1 MVGLLILEVKMKKF
15 INACFIR
22 YRNWKKRKEA
32 DSSSILNWL
41 WEFSKK
47 VVVFVTIYYF
57 VHSIYIT
64 VMINIVP
71 DSAVLT
77 TLVTEI
83 NETFRV
89 IIGGY
94 LLKSGIENA
103 VKIKTARIVKKEDL
117 TIERSYE

>member
-1 MVGLLILEVKMKKF
+1 MKKF
-15 INACFIR
+15 INACIIH
-22 YRNWKKRKEA
+22 YRKWKRKKEA

-47 VVVFVTIYYF
+47 VVVFVTLCYF
-57 VHSIYIT
+57 IQSVYIT
-64 VMINIVP
+64 IMVNIIP

-77 TLVTEI
+77 TLVTET

-94 LLKSGIENA
+94 LLKAGIENA
-103 VKIKTARIVKKEDL
+103 VKIKTAKIAKKEDL
-117 TIERSYE
+117 MIERSYE

>member
-1 MVGLLILEVKMKKF
+1 MKQF
-15 INACFIR
+15 INACVIH
-22 YRNWKKRKEA
+22 YRNWKKKKEA
-32 DSSSILNWL
+32 DSNSILNWL

-47 VVVFVTIYYF
+47 VVIFVTLCYF
-57 VHSIYIT
+57 LQSVYIAT
-64 VMINIVP
+64 MINVVP
-71 DSAVLT
+71 DSAALS
-77 TLVTEI
+77 TLVTES

-103 VKIKTARIVKKEDL
+103 VKIKTAKIVKKHDL

>member
-1 MVGLLILEVKMKKF
+1 MVGLFILEVKMKKF
-15 INACFIR
+15 INTCFVR

-47 VVVFVTIYYF
+47 VVVFVTVYYF

-103 VKIKTARIVKKEDL
+103 VKIKTARIAKKEDL

>member
-1 MVGLLILEVKMKKF
+1 MKKF
-15 INACFIR
+15 INTCFVR

-47 VVVFVTIYYF
+47 VVVFVTVYYF

-103 VKIKTARIVKKEDL
+103 VKIKTARIAKKEDL